1 MSTLENT
8 VKPVEDGMHTIT
20 PHLVC
25 AGAADAIAFYTRA
38 FGAEEVMRLP
48 GPGGKLA
55 HASVRIG
62 DSMLMLMDEF
72 PDWDATGP
80 AALGGTPVTIHL
92 SVPDV
97 DHAFERAVEAGAI
110 ARMAPA
116 DMFWGDR
123 YGVVED
129 PFGHRWSM
137 ATHIRDVSP
146 EEMAAA
152 MQQGCP

>member
-1 MSTLENT
+1 M
-8 VKPVEDGMHTIT
+8 
-20 PHLVC
+20 
-25 AGAADAIAFYTRA
+25 RA

-55 HASVRIG
+55 HAAIRIG
-62 DSMLMLMDEF
+62 DSMVMLMDEF
-72 PDWDATGP
+72 PDWDANGP
-80 AALGGTPVTIHL
+80 GTLGGTPVTIHL
-92 SVPDV
+92 AVPAV
-97 DHAFERAVEAGAI
+97 DDWFERAVEAGAV

-137 ATHIRDVSP
+137 ATHLRDVSP
-146 EEMAAA
+146 KRWRARWRRAWAGSRKTHGRQQDPALRIMMADP
-152 MQQGCP
+152 QPGQGTS

>member
-1 MSTLENT
+1 MSET
-8 VKPVEDGMHTIT
+8 KPVEECMHTVT

-25 AGAADAIAFYTRA
+25 AGAADAIAFYQRA

-48 GPGGKLA
+48 EPGGKLA
-55 HASVRIG
+55 HAAVRIG
-62 DSMLMLMDEF
+62 DSMVMLMDEF
-72 PDWDATGP
+72 PDWDARGP
-80 AALGGTPVTIHL
+80 LALAGTPVTIHL

-97 DHAFERAVEAGAI
+97 DSLFKRAVEAGAT
-110 ARMAPA
+110 ARMEPA

-146 EEMAAA
+146 EEMTEA
-152 MQQGCP
+152 MMKQGCP

>member
-1 MSTLENT
+1 MSTSNT
-8 VKPVEDGMHTIT
+8 SVKPVEDGMHTIT

-25 AGAADAIAFYTRA
+25 AGASDAIAFYARA

-92 SVPDV
+92 AVPDV
-97 DHAFERAVEAGAI
+97 DRAFERAVEAGAI

>member
-1 MSTLENT
+1 MSATESASNAARCLHT
-8 VKPVEDGMHTIT
+8 VS

-25 AGAADAIAFYTRA
+25 DGAAEAIDFYVRA
-38 FGAEEVMRLP
+38 FGAEEIMRLP
-48 GPGGKLA
+48 GPGGLLA

-62 DSMLMLMDEF
+62 DSTVMLMDEF
-72 PDWDATGP
+72 PDWDASGP
-80 AALGGTPVTIHL
+80 AALGGTPVTLHL
-92 SVPDV
+92 QVPDV
-97 DHAFERAVEAGAI
+97 DRWFERAVEAGAT

-137 ATHIRDVSP
+137 ATHLRDVSP
-146 EEMAAA
+146 EEMAQA
-152 MQQGCP
+152 MQQGAM

>member
-1 MSTLENT
+1 MNASTT
-8 VKPVEDGMHTIT
+8 PVKPVEDGMHTIT
-20 PHLVC
+20 PHLTC
-25 AGAADAIAFYTRA
+25 AGAAEAIAFYARA
-38 FGAEEVMRLP
+38 FGAVEVMRLP
-48 GPGGKLA
+48 GPAGKLA
-55 HASVRIG
+55 HAAVRIG
-62 DSMLMLMDEF
+62 DSMLMLADEF
-72 PDWDATGP
+72 PDWDTTGP

-92 SVPDV
+92 ALPDV
-97 DHAFERAVEAGAI
+97 DSAFARAVEAGAI

-152 MQQGCP
+152 MQQGAP